1 MHTRSV
7 RRQHRRNTRTSV
19 AGVLNSPVRFAC
31 VAALVVLA
39 ATLPV
44 PVATAASAET
54 PAQPAATLSL
64 TDALKGAIRGNP
76 DLRRE
81 RVAMDSAAA
90 TLMAAYGAFDV
101 TLTGGLTA
109 ARRVLPRLTDADIG
123 GGFTESL
130 TLDLGVARA
139 LETGGRLAL
148 TVQGVGSR
156 TSSRFQCGG
165 LPAAMGMACDVYTS
179 QVALSFTQP
188 LLRGFGS
195 EVATANIRRQ
205 TIQRDIALQNRL
217 ARASVVVRDVVSA
230 YWELAYASRDLAIRQ
245 SAVALAQEQRRVSEV
260 MVEVGRLG
268 KLEMAAVDRAIA
280 DRMQDVATAQ
290 QLMLVR
296 ALDLQRLL
304 GRPVAADFAPP
315 AASDE
320 PSPAALAI
328 DPRAETTRALESSPQ
343 LRALRSGIALSE
355 LDVRTTEALLRPR
368 LDFVGS
374 VGAAGRR
381 PDLAAA
387 LEQVAGFEAPVW
399 SAGLTFEWPVQ
410 NRAARGN
417 GLAARA
423 AGDRARIDVEDL
435 ELAIRDS
442 VVRFSSAART
452 AARRLE
458 LARAAVEHAQKSLEA
473 ERARFEVGR
482 ATNNDVLLRQQELKT
497 AEVQVARASVDQALA
512 EAALSA
518 VGGDILD
525 RYRIVLEG
533 S

>member
-1 MHTRSV
+1 MGV
-7 RRQHRRNTRTSV
+7 W
-19 AGVLNSPVRFAC
+19 GVLALC
-31 VAALVVLA
+31 AAALLVHEPA
-39 ATLPV
+39 AT
-44 PVATAASAET
+44 AET
-54 PAQPAATLSL
+54 TARAATDAAPKTTLSL
-64 TDALKGAIRGNP
+64 TEALRGALEHNP

-81 RVAMDSAAA
+81 RVAIASAVGNLLAA
-90 TLMAAYGAFDV
+90 QGAFDV

-109 ARRVLPRLTDADIG
+109 ARRTTPRLTNADIG

-139 LETGGRLAL
+139 LETGGRVAL
-148 TVQGVGSR
+148 TLQGIGSR

-165 LPAAMGMACDVYTS
+165 LPAAVGMACEVYTS

-205 TIQRDIALQNRL
+205 TIQRDVALQNRL

-230 YWELAYASRDLAIRQ
+230 YWELAYASRDLAIRH
-245 SAVALAQEQRRVSEV
+245 SAVALAQEQRRVSEA

-268 KLEMAAVDRAIA
+268 RLEMAAVDRAIA

-290 QLMLVR
+290 QLLLVR

-304 GRPVAADFAPP
+304 GRPVPADFAPP
-315 AASDE
+315 TASDE
-320 PSPAALAI
+320 PSPAALTV

-343 LRALRSGIALSE
+343 LRALRAGIALSE

-387 LEQVAGFEAPVW
+387 IEQVTAFDAPVW

-417 GLAARA
+417 TLAARA

-442 VVRFSSAART
+442 VVRFSSAAHT

-458 LARAAVEHAQKSLEA
+458 LARAAVEHAAKSLEA

-497 AEVQVARASVDQALA
+497 AEVQVARASVDLALA
-512 EAALSA
+512 EAALAA

-525 RYRIVLEG
+525 RYGIALQG
-533 S
+533 T